1 MQSPFQFEVAACL
14 LFDKNGKLLIYLRDD
29 KPGISFPA
37 HWDLFGGI
45 MEEGET
51 PEQTL
56 VREVKEEIG
65 IELKDFHF
73 YKAFNC
79 REGDIRPNRKYIY
92 YAQINYLPEE
102 LKLLDVGQRIV
113 SIDLK
118 DRNNYPFANIL
129 FDIVEDFAN
138 SHASEKILNSL

>member
-1 MQSPFQFEVAACL
+1 METPFQFEVAACL
-14 LFDKNGKLLIYLRDD
+14 LFDKNGRLLIYLRDD
-29 KPGISFPA
+29 KPGLSFPA

-73 YKAFNC
+73 YKAYDC
-79 REGDIRPNRKYIY
+79 IEGDIRPNRKYIY
-92 YAQINYLPEE
+92 WAQINYLPEE

-118 DRNNYPFANIL
+118 DRSDYPFANIL
-129 FDIVEDFAN
+129 FDIVEEFAL
-138 SHASEKILNSL
+138 SPASEKILKP

>member
-29 KPGISFPA
+29 KPGISFPN

-56 VREVKEEIG
+56 VRELKEEIG
-65 IELKDFHF
+65 IELKEFHF
-73 YKAFNC
+73 YKTFDC
-79 REGDIRPNRKYIY
+79 IEGDIRPNRKYIY
-92 YAQINYLPEE
+92 YAQINYLPED

-113 SIDLK
+113 GIDLSE
-118 DRNNYPFANIL
+118 RSNYPFANIL
-129 FDIVEDFAN
+129 FDIVEDFAL
-138 SHASEKILNSL
+138 SSVAEKIVIR

>member
-1 MQSPFQFEVAACL
+1 MNPFHFEVASCL

-29 KPGISFPA
+29 KPGISFPN

-45 MEEGET
+45 IEEGET

-65 IELKDFHF
+65 IELKNFHF
-73 YKAFNC
+73 YKTFDC
-79 REGDIRPNRKYIY
+79 LEKDINPNRKYIY

-102 LKLLDVGQRIV
+102 LKLLDVGQKIV
-113 SIDLK
+113 SINLS

-129 FDIVEDFAN
+129 FDIVEDFAL
-138 SHASEKILNSL
+138 SSASEKILISK

>member
-29 KPGISFPA
+29 KPGISSPN

-56 VREVKEEIG
+56 VRELKEEIG
-65 IELKDFHF
+65 IELKDLHF
-73 YKAFNC
+73 YKTFDC
-79 REGDIRPNRKYIY
+79 MEGDIRPNRKFIY
-92 YAQINYLPEE
+92 YAQINCLPEE
-102 LKLLDVGQRIV
+102 LKLLDVGQQIV
-113 SIDLK
+113 SIDLN

-129 FDIVEDFAN
+129 FDIVEDFAL
-138 SHASEKILNSL
+138 SSASEKICS